1 MPRSLL
7 QTQFETQKYAEYLLK
22 KEKVGEVKHAMLLQN
37 LWGLHDFKL
46 EIADSCI
53 HEHLKF
59 A

>member
-22 KEKVGEVKHAMLLQN
+22 RKIVGEVKHAVLLQN

-46 EIADSCI
+46 KTSDSCL
-53 HEHLKF
+53 HVHLNF